1 MSTEFIKS
9 TIDDA
14 SFAEASKLAAKQNR
28 MVLFKGLITIFMIAG
43 VFIGIFLL
51 LQNRIQKNKDVLTK
65 TNLHTFLVKTGIV
78 KVALGFFIST
88 QVLIFINE
96 IINVTVAPLIAYLLD
111 HKKSIKELRAKVFG
125 ITFEFGN
132 LLIASIR
139 LMFVLLF
146 VYIIY
151 FLITVNGFDIY
162 AS

>member
-14 SFAEASKLAAKQNR
+14 SFEEASKLAAKQNR
-28 MVLFKGLITIFMIAG
+28 MVLFKGLLTIILTAG

-51 LQNRIQKNKDVLTK
+51 LQYRIQKNKDVLKK
-65 TNLHTFLVKTGIV
+65 TNLRTFFVKTGII

-88 QVLIFINE
+88 QVLLFINE
-96 IINVTVAPLIAYLLD
+96 IINVTAGPLIAYILGR
-111 HKKSIKELRAKVFG
+111 KTSIKDLRASVFG
-125 ITFEFGN
+125 VTFQFGN
-132 LLIASIR
+132 LVIASIR

-146 VYIIY
+146 VYLIY